1 MSCRIMFYIWSLI
14 LMLPLWSHAQSPED
28 LMEKGNLAYMEDN
41 FEEALEQ
48 YSRIIRMEKVSA
60 PLYHNMGNAW
70 YQKGSIG
77 QAILYYE
84 RALRLNPSYEPA
96 RHNLRIAR
104 SSIINPVE
112 EIPAL
117 FIQRWHD
124 GFIALFSADRW
135 AIISIAGLFL
145 MALCIAFFMIS
156 RHVWQKKLFF
166 ALAAIMLL
174 MGITALYSA
183 NRQYHLRYERKEV
196 IVMAEMLH
204 VSSAPAGSGT
214 DLFVAYEGTKAEVIN
229 RIDNWLE
236 VRFVDGNIGW
246 VKDDAVEAI

>member
-1 MSCRIMFYIWSLI
+1 MSFRIMLYVWSLI
-14 LMLPLWSHAQSPED
+14 LLLPLWSHAQSPED
-28 LMEKGNLAYMEDN
+28 LMEKGNLAYMEEN

-48 YSRIIRMEKVSA
+48 YSRIVRMGKESA
-60 PLYHNMGNAW
+60 PLYYNIGNAW

-104 SSIINPVE
+104 SSIISPVE

-117 FIQRWHD
+117 FFQRWHD
-124 GFIALFSADRW
+124 SFIALFSADRW
-135 AIISIAGLFL
+135 AIMAIAGLFL
-145 MALCIAFFMIS
+145 MALCIAFYVIS
-156 RHVWQKKLFF
+156 RYVWQKKLFF
-166 ALAAIMLL
+166 TLAAIMLL

-183 NRQYHLRYERKEV
+183 NRQYHLRYEKVEV
-196 IVMAEMLH
+196 IVMDEMLH
-204 VSSAPAGSGT
+204 VRSAPAGSGT

-229 RIDNWLE
+229 KIDNWLE
-236 VRFVDGNIGW
+236 VRFADGNIGW
-246 VKDDAVEAI
+246 VNDDAVETI